1 MKLSELFDKN
11 IMEAFGGWISTNFKL
26 IKKRRFTF
34 FFEEI
39 GSRYIKECEKN
50 GYSDITSEIAKKWI
64 SLYFNTLVPKPL
76 MKRSLKTFFLF
87 VKTMWSVGKL
97 IEDVQVIKYKNKI
110 KIITTGEGTTRDIG
124 KNNFMVGFYNGILSA
139 FYGKEVKPVRV
150 KQTKEIC
157 EYEFSIT
164 KTPFVIKGKPKDYY
178 DRLNQIEITGDKG
191 MKDALK
197 LGLFQLSENNR
208 IYFRGKTIVPIE
220 STLYHI
226 IGNEGLMI
234 DKIPH
239 ISKDYF
245 KEIINKETTRESRL
259 VLLKNLLQTMG
270 WGIVKIIDK
279 NKKIIFEIRNPPY
292 GLQKEKDNWD
302 FLIHVIL
309 GYLWLIDEK
318 FKIENIEYSNK
329 LLRVIF
335 SV

>member
-1 MKLSELFDKN
+1 MIRFSELLERN
-11 IMEAFGGWISTNFKL
+11 IVSSKAGEILSKFK

-50 GYSDITSEIAKKWI
+50 GYSDVTHEMAKKWM
-64 SLYFNTLVPKPL
+64 SLYFSILIPSSLTKLPSKLFFNFFKTL
-76 MKRSLKTFFLF
+76 
-87 VKTMWSVGKL
+87 WSVVKL
-97 IEDVQVIKYKNKI
+97 VEDLQIIEKNNKVI
-110 KIITTGEGTTRDIG
+110 IITRGEGTTRDIG
-124 KNNFMVGFYNGILSA
+124 KNNFMVGFYAGILSA
-139 FYGKEVKPVRV
+139 FYGKEVKPVKV
-150 KQTKEIC
+150 KQTKEKC
-157 EYEFSIT
+157 EYAFSIT
-164 KTPFVIKGKPKDYY
+164 TTPFVIKGKPKDYY
-178 DRLNQIEITGDKG
+178 DRLNQIEVTGDKG

-208 IYFRGKTIVPIE
+208 IYFRGKSIVPIE

-279 NKKIIFEIRNPPY
+279 NKKIIFEIKNPPY

-302 FLIHVIL
+302 FLVHVIL
-309 GYLWLIDEK
+309 GYLWLINEK